1 MNPLTAIPPR
11 IRLYVYAVLALA
23 AIVVAA
29 VQASD
34 GDWLAAIAYV
44 VAALGGGTAA
54 SNVDVE

>member
-54 SNVDVE
+54 SNVDTE